1 MRKILIVAI
10 MLFAVMIPVFA
21 EGQIGV
27 TLAPEWFWFT
37 SVGGEKIPE
46 SFGESSFMLSVD
58 GANYFGENGGFGVEY
73 GVGLGLPMRIWE
85 GQLSAKSPEKAG
97 FAFNV
102 GAGYRYEFSDL
113 VGIVAGLGLGG
124 YYQNSAAILGA
135 DGFISMAG
143 FQQETLIR
151 FQNSKLLLP
160 CAYTP
165 NEAME
170 MLRLG
175 AHFIKLIGPDTSL
188 LRILTSP
195 PLFHTIPC
203 FVTGGMTLERIP
215 ETIQA
220 GAVLIGTGFDLML
233 NGYDGDDPD
242 EIAAVVRRYM
252 QAVRDV
258 RLSVNPALATLDTC
272 DDAAI
277 WRQLLEYH
285 SPFAEALP

>member
-1 MRKILIVAI
+1 MNEQLIKNYQTVFRQGFIPILVADQRSTAIEITACLKAGCRVIEFTQRRKDSSVAI
-10 MLFAVMIPVFA
+10 PKLKQEHPELVVLAGSTMDSDVLVHGRRERFPNLR
-21 EGQIGV
+21 
-27 TLAPEWFWFT
+27 TLDE
-37 SVGGEKIPE
+37 
-46 SFGESSFMLSVD
+46 L
-58 GANYFGENGGFGVEY
+58 
-73 GVGLGLPMRIWE
+73 
-85 GQLSAKSPEKAG
+85 
-97 FAFNV
+97 
-102 GAGYRYEFSDL
+102 
-113 VGIVAGLGLGG
+113 
-124 YYQNSAAILGA
+124 AILGA